1 MNQTLYLFLP
11 VALASQ
17 LTIYPTTSHPGPLS
31 AFYCKEEMTERID
44 IGSNIVS
51 SSSSSEGT
59 KRFHGED
66 KKYHSPNGRISMS
79 PGWSFNTLPSFPFLQ
94 LNCTSFHSE

>member
-31 AFYCKEEMTERID
+31 AGLNCITC
-44 IGSNIVS
+44 S

-66 KKYHSPNGRISMS
+66 KKYQSPNGRISMS
-79 PGWSFNTLPSFPFLQ
+79 PGWSFNTLPSFPLLQ
-94 LNCTSFHSE
+94 LNCTSFHPE